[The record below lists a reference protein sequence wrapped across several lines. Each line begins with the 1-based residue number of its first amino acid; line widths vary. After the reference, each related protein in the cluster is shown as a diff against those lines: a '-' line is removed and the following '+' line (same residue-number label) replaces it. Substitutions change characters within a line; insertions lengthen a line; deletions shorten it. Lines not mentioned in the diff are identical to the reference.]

1 MTTVSD
7 KFSNVY
13 DQSVLLKQQK
23 TIRLMIRNGIP
34 KKKNNNNNNKYDE
47 E

>member
-34 KKKNNNNNNKYDE
+34 KKKQQQQQKYDE